1 MSAGPPGDADDA
13 EVLALLLPAGSGPT
27 TIAVIWA
34 TVDLDRAASALGLE
48 TSELP
53 GDQLLGAFVRLARD
67 PSSTEQ
73 IALVEPSTEGVL
85 AATLARFGEG
95 PVGRYVEA
103 TGGLEAVVQRA
114 AAGGIAMS
122 REAMGPFGSSRL
134 VVRASPAGRHLVL
147 VAPRA
152 GTIGR

>member
-13 EVLALLLPAGSGPT
+13 DALALLLPAGARPT

-53 GDQLLGAFVRLARD
+53 GDELLGAFVRLARD
-67 PSSTEQ
+67 PGSTEQ

-95 PVGRYVEA
+95 PAGRYVEA
-103 TGGLEAVVQRA
+103 TGGLDALAQRA
-114 AAGGIAMS
+114 ATGGIALS
-122 REAMGPFGSSRL
+122 REATGPFGPSRL
-134 VVRASPAGRHLVL
+134 VVRASSPGRHLVL